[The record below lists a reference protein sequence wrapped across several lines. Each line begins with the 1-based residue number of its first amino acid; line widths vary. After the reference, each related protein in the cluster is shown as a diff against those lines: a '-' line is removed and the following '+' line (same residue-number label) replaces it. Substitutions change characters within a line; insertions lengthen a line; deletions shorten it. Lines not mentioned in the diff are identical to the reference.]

1 MPRKKPFCFLR
12 RGIAAKQAK
21 ILEKQLAALKLELSQ
36 AEAKRD
42 ALLRR
47 QNKANNGSQL
57 ATGAVKNPFERME
70 EKVREVEKAWVW
82 SAGILAGML
91 AINSMLV
98 LWTQRIVREI
108 ALLMVYGFLMWF
120 LLFFVYFWYLL
131 FQWLID

>member
-1 MPRKKPFCFLR
+1 MRSPLP
-12 RGIAAKQAK
+12 
-21 ILEKQLAALKLELSQ
+21 EPVV
-36 AEAKRD
+36 
-42 ALLRR
+42 
-47 QNKANNGSQL
+47 QNKQDCSEDSGH
-57 ATGAVKNPFERME
+57 
-70 EKVREVEKAWVW
+70 KVREVEKAWVW

-98 LWTQRIVREI
+98 LWTQKIVREI

>member
-1 MPRKKPFCFLR
+1 M
-12 RGIAAKQAK
+12 
-21 ILEKQLAALKLELSQ
+21 S
-36 AEAKRD
+36 
-42 ALLRR
+42 
-47 QNKANNGSQL
+47 
-57 ATGAVKNPFERME
+57 
-70 EKVREVEKAWVW
+70 EKAWVW